1 MTLTC
6 LAQLSQWA
14 PCYSYIGTLGL
25 FVCTWFPF
33 SSLCGKR
40 KGWVFFKKRIKLFT
54 FFNSLRR
61 SIPYRLVNFAKFS
74 ISAETLQIFANRT
87 LRRYDASLSPRRWHD
102 QSTYHSSYNNKANIG
117 KHLTFL
123 RVWFRLNVE
132 ISLSNIEIRRP
143 KCPEFSISVPY
154 PLG

>member
-40 KGWVFFKKRIKLFT
+40 KDWFFFQDEDKTFYILQFPSKKYPLPTGQFCEVFNLCGD
-54 FFNSLRR
+54 
-61 SIPYRLVNFAKFS
+61 
-74 ISAETLQIFANRT
+74 FANIFKYVGLCEDT
-87 LRRYDASLSPRRWHD
+87 ILRYLREDDMTSLLTIQAITTKPISE
-102 QSTYHSSYNNKANIG
+102 NI
-117 KHLTFL
+117 
-123 RVWFRLNVE
+123 
-132 ISLSNIEIRRP
+132 
-143 KCPEFSISVPY
+143 
-154 PLG
+154 

>member
-61 SIPYRLVNFAKFS
+61 SIPYRLDNFAKFS

-87 LRRYDASLSPRRWHD
+87 LRRCEDKILRNLRGDSAKMTSLTLIIS
-102 QSTYHSSYNNKANIG
+102 IG
-117 KHLTFL
+117 RNRETQMHKEILFL
-123 RVWFRLNVE
+123 A
-132 ISLSNIEIRRP
+132 
-143 KCPEFSISVPY
+143 
-154 PLG
+154 